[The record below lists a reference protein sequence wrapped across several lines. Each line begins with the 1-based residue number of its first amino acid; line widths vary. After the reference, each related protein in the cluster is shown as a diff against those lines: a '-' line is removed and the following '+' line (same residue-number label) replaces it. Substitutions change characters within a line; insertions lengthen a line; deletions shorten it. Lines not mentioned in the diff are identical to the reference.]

1 MARARILHLLEDQM
15 DVHLHSRGRMADGLG
30 LLCFAATLLLLA
42 ACGSRE
48 VPLPQ
53 SIGVLR
59 LEKLQAGEEARRGIN
74 RLHGKQIGFQRGYIG
89 FYAAENGR
97 AQLWLSEHSS
107 SSEAAESVEKMA
119 GRMTQGE
126 QQVFLHFRQMIIE
139 ERKVYSAVGMGQVHY
154 FFQKGAKVI
163 WLAVDPPL
171 AKETIRD
178 AVRKF

>member
-15 DVHLHSRGRMADGLG
+15 DLHLHSRRRMADGLG

-42 ACGSRE
+42 ACGSGE
-48 VPLPQ
+48 VPLPR

-59 LEKLQAGEEARRGIN
+59 LEKLQAGQEARRGIN

-89 FYAAENGR
+89 FYGAENGR
-97 AQLWLSEHSS
+97 AQIWLSEHSS

-139 ERKVYSAVGMGQVHY
+139 ERKVYFAVGMGQVHY

-171 AKETIRD
+171 AKEAIGD

>member
-1 MARARILHLLEDQM
+1 MARDRILHLLEDQ
-15 DVHLHSRGRMADGLG
+15 VGLNLYSRRRMVDGPG
-30 LLCFAATLLLLA
+30 LLCLAVTLLLLA
-42 ACGSRE
+42 GCDSGE

-53 SIGVLR
+53 SIGLLR

-74 RLHGKQIGFQRGYIG
+74 RLHGKQIGFERGYIG

-97 AQLWLSEHSS
+97 ARIWLSEHSS

-119 GRMTQGE
+119 GRMTQGK
-126 QQVFLHFRQMIIE
+126 QQVFFHFRQMIIE
-139 ERKVYSAVGMGQVHY
+139 ERKVYFVVGMGRVHY

-163 WLAVDPPL
+163 WLAIDPPL
-171 AKETIRD
+171 ANEVIRD